1 MEIIKLDINRRG
13 LGRITENVR
22 QSFIIKYGGVRIN
35 GIGVRNNIKRPSF
48 NEGELESSSLEN
60 GFWIVK
66 RERESKMA
74 VEFSHRGREYMME
87 SDD

>member
-1 MEIIKLDINRRG
+1 MDIKRRG
-13 LGRITENVR
+13 LGGITKNVR
-22 QSFIIKYGGVRIN
+22 QSFIKYGSVRID
-35 GIGVRNNIKRPSF
+35 GVGVRNNIKGPCF

-87 SDD
+87 SDN